1 MFSFIRAI
9 IPVLSLVSASFS
21 VAQAPS
27 QYSLDYRAN
36 ANGIAAKANRSLTL
50 QVNQSLQ
57 LSNTLEVNLGG
68 QLVARIEQISIFEF
82 IDNQFKPTV
91 YSYQQTGL
99 SQETQTV
106 DYNWGTLVAISNGD
120 DESWTIELSSNTFDQ
135 LSHQLALRQALMNGT
150 TNIELAVIDED
161 KIEIYRYRAINEEVI
176 NTPLGAFNSTVVE
189 RIRND
194 EDRSTIFWL
203 ANDWEFVLIRMEQTN
218 SGLTTVLELDE
229 GIVEGV
235 PIVPL
240 N

>member
-1 MFSFIRAI
+1 
-9 IPVLSLVSASFS
+9 
-21 VAQAPS
+21 
-27 QYSLDYRAN
+27 
-36 ANGIAAKANRSLTL
+36 
-50 QVNQSLQ
+50 
-57 LSNTLEVNLGG
+57 
-68 QLVARIEQISIFEF
+68 
-82 IDNQFKPTV
+82 
-91 YSYQQTGL
+91 
-99 SQETQTV
+99 
-106 DYNWGTLVAISNGD
+106 
-120 DESWTIELSSNTFDQ
+120 
-135 LSHQLALRQALMNGT
+135 MNGT

-229 GIVEGV
+229 GIVEDV

>member
-1 MFSFIRAI
+1 MNMR
-9 IPVLSLVSASFS
+9 LTELV
-21 VAQAPS
+21 P
-27 QYSLDYRAN
+27 
-36 ANGIAAKANRSLTL
+36 
-50 QVNQSLQ
+50 
-57 LSNTLEVNLGG
+57 
-68 QLVARIEQISIFEF
+68 IFEF

-106 DYNWGTLVAISNGD
+106 DYNWGTLVAISTGD

-150 TNIELAVIDED
+150 TNIELAAIDED

-229 GIVEGV
+229 GIVEGA

>member
-1 MFSFIRAI
+1 MGSEMCIRD
-9 IPVLSLVSASFS
+9 S
-21 VAQAPS
+21 
-27 QYSLDYRAN
+27 
-36 ANGIAAKANRSLTL
+36 
-50 QVNQSLQ
+50 
-57 LSNTLEVNLGG
+57 
-68 QLVARIEQISIFEF
+68 
-82 IDNQFKPTV
+82 
-91 YSYQQTGL
+91 
-99 SQETQTV
+99 
-106 DYNWGTLVAISNGD
+106 
-120 DESWTIELSSNTFDQ
+120 
-135 LSHQLALRQALMNGT
+135 
-150 TNIELAVIDED
+150 
-161 KIEIYRYRAINEEVI
+161 I